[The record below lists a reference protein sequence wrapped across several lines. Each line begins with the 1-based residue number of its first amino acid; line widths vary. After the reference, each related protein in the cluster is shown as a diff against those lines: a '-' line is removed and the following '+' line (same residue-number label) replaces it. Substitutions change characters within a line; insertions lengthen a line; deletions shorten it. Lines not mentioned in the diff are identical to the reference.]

1 MQHYMFSIMVQDR
14 YALQDCYKPQKT
26 GVYNG
31 NSETLTLKAPAERKY
46 SYKFSFCFLAY
57 TLTR

>member
-31 NSETLTLKAPAERKY
+31 NTETLNSKIPGREEI
-46 SYKFSFCFLAY
+46 
-57 TLTR
+57 

>member
-1 MQHYMFSIMVQDR
+1 MFSIMVQDR

-31 NSETLTLKAPAERKY
+31 NTETLTLKAPAERKY